1 MNYFLRCAAINR
13 TLENGIALT
22 DPKFYREITKS
33 QLNEYL
39 MGDSSVP
46 CPMIEER
53 VKCLH
58 GKKDPNYLLPISIY
72 NKKFQKNKGP
82 IIYFIKGRSPSRHE
96 WRFYI

>member
-1 MNYFLRCAAINR
+1 MNHFFSRCAAINR

-22 DPKFYREITKS
+22 DPKFYKEITKS

-58 GKKDPNYLLPISIY
+58 GNLNLLKCDAIC
-72 NKKFQKNKGP
+72 K
-82 IIYFIKGRSPSRHE
+82 SRIN
-96 WRFYI
+96 FY

>member
-1 MNYFLRCAAINR
+1 MNHFFSRCAAINR

-22 DPKFYREITKS
+22 DPKFYKEITKS

-58 GKKDPNYLLPISIY
+58 GKLTQMGSQFANPA
-72 NKKFQKNKGP
+72 
-82 IIYFIKGRSPSRHE
+82 
-96 WRFYI
+96 